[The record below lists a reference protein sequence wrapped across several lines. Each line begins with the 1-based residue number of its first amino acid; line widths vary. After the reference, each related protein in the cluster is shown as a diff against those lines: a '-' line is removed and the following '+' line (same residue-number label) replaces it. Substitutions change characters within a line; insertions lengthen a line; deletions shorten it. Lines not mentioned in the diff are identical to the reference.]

1 MHFRMQFRMLTREE
15 KGETTVIYIEGRL
28 DVNLS
33 NSIEE
38 QLTSIIRDS
47 QVKKK
52 YFINLKSVEYMSSSG
67 LRMLVAVTREAQSEE
82 KSISLCELNKA
93 VVKLFEVVELD
104 DLFTVY
110 ETEAEALK

>member
-1 MHFRMQFRMLTREE
+1 MQFGMLTREE
-15 KGETTVIYIEGRL
+15 KGETTVIYIDGRL

-33 NSIEE
+33 NAIEE
-38 QLTSIIRDS
+38 QLTGIIRDS
-47 QVKKK
+47 QVKKVL
-52 YFINLKSVEYMSSSG
+52 INLKSVEYMSSSG
-67 LRMLVAVTREAQSEE
+67 LSMLVAVTREAQSEE

-104 DLFTVY
+104 DLFTIY

>member
-1 MHFRMQFRMLTREE
+1 MLTREE
-15 KGETTVIYIEGRL
+15 KGEITVIYIDGRL

-33 NSIEE
+33 NAIEE
-38 QLTSIIRDS
+38 QLTGIIRDS
-47 QVKKK
+47 QVKKVL
-52 YFINLKSVEYMSSSG
+52 INLKSVEYMSSSG
-67 LRMLVAVTREAQSEE
+67 LRMLVAITREAQSAE

-104 DLFTVY
+104 DLFTIY

>member
-1 MHFRMQFRMLTREE
+1 MQFGMLSREE
-15 KGETTVIYIEGRL
+15 KGENTVIYIDGRL

-47 QVKKK
+47 QVKRVL
-52 YFINLKSVEYMSSSG
+52 INLKSVEYMSSSG
-67 LRMLVAVTREAQSEE
+67 LRMLVAITREAQSEE

-104 DLFTVY
+104 DLFTIY

>member
-1 MHFRMQFRMLTREE
+1 MQFGMLTREE
-15 KGETTVIYIEGRL
+15 KGETTVIYIDGRL

-47 QVKKK
+47 QVKRVL
-52 YFINLKSVEYMSSSG
+52 INLKSVEYMSSSG

-82 KSISLCELNKA
+82 KSIKTLQKSKN
-93 VVKLFEVVELD
+93 
-104 DLFTVY
+104 
-110 ETEAEALK
+110 